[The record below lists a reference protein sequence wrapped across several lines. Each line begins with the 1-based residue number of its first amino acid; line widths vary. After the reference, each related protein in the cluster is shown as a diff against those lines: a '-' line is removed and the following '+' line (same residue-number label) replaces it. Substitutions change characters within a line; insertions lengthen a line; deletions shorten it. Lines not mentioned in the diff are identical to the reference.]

1 MVLHVRLRLA
11 RRPRCGVVVAT
22 CILAALLVTL
32 PAVSAFAAKPDPT
45 GADTREVLF
54 VANNWD
60 GTAHL
65 VDPQTFDKL
74 DRINVIPD
82 KQQRVAEI
90 SRDPLRLAYFLAIR
104 QFVGEGND
112 QYVDDMFSSP
122 DGRFAYVS
130 RPSFA
135 DVVAIDLRTH
145 QIRWRVPV
153 DGYRSDHM
161 AITRDGSRLLVSAST
176 ARKVHVIDPLKGRIV
191 GEFPS
196 GDSPH
201 ENNFSSDEG
210 RIFHASIGH
219 VFTPADQPELDSTK
233 GDRWFQVVD
242 ANTLQVTKRLDIGQ
256 ILRKEGFGNHSSAVR
271 PMAIAPGD
279 RIFYLQLSFLHGFV
293 EFDVEEEK
301 PLRIA
306 RLPKRTTEPRE
317 NYLLDSAHHGLNI
330 GKDKNGEYERLCAAG
345 TMDNYA
351 AIVNRSDFSHQII
364 PVGEKPYWST
374 NNADDTICFV
384 SVSGN
389 DRVSAISYA
398 SGQEVDTNP
407 DEPGVNP
414 IDVGDH
420 PQRMR
425 MGKIRADYLP

>member
-1 MVLHVRLRLA
+1 MLFDVRLRPMRTP
-11 RRPRCGVVVAT
+11 RRRVFVAACVVAVL
-22 CILAALLVTL
+22 LAVL
-32 PAVSAFAAKPDPT
+32 PPASAFAAKPDRT
-45 GADTREVLF
+45 GAETREALF
-54 VANNWD
+54 VANNWE
-60 GTAHL
+60 GTADL
-65 VDPQTFDKL
+65 IDPQPPFDKL
-74 DRINVIPD
+74 VRINVIPD
-82 KQQRVAEI
+82 KEERVAEI
-90 SRDPLRLAYFLAIR
+90 SRDPVRLAYFLGIR

-145 QIRWRVPV
+145 KIKWRIPV

-161 AITRDGSRLLVSAST
+161 AISRDGRRLLVSAST
-176 ARKVHVIDPLKGRIV
+176 ARKVHVIDPREGRIV

-201 ENNFSSDEG
+201 ENNFSADGS

-219 VFTPADQPELDSTK
+219 VFTPADDPKLDSTK

-242 ANTLQVTKRLDIGQ
+242 ANTLQVTKRLDIGK
-256 ILRKEGFGNHSSAVR
+256 ILKKEGFGDHSSAVR
-271 PMAIAPGD
+271 PMAIAPGE

-293 EFDVEEEK
+293 EFDLEQEK

-306 RLPKRTTEPRE
+306 NLPRLTNEPRE

-330 GKDKNGEYERLCAAG
+330 GKDQHGEYSRLCAAG
-345 TMDNYA
+345 TMDDYA

-364 PVGEKPYWST
+364 HVGKKPYWST

-398 SGQEVDTNP
+398 TGQE
-407 DEPGVNP
+407 
-414 IDVGDH
+414 IDRIPVGRH

>member
-1 MVLHVRLRLA
+1 MVFELRLTRTQPP
-11 RRPRCGVVVAT
+11 RRRVFVAA
-22 CILAALLVTL
+22 CIVAVLLAGLLAEST
-32 PAVSAFAAKPDPT
+32 FAAKPDPT
-45 GADTREVLF
+45 GAETREALF
-54 VANNWD
+54 VANNWE
-60 GTAHL
+60 GTADL
-65 VDPQTFDKL
+65 IDPQTFKKL
-74 DRINVIPD
+74 VRINVIPD
-82 KQQRVAEI
+82 KEERVAEI
-90 SRDPLRLAYFLAIR
+90 SRDPVRLAYFLAIR

-145 QIRWRVPV
+145 QIKWRIPV

-161 AITRDGSRLLVSAST
+161 AISRDGSRLLVSAST
-176 ARKVHVIDPLKGRIV
+176 ARKVHVIDPRKGRIV

-201 ENNFSSDEG
+201 ENNFSADNS

-219 VFTPADQPELDSTK
+219 VWSPADQPQFDSTK

-242 ANTLQVTKRLDIGQ
+242 ANTLQVIKRLDIGK
-256 ILRKEGFGNHSSAVR
+256 ILKKEGFGNHSSAVR
-271 PMAIAPGD
+271 PMAIAPGE

-293 EFDVEEEK
+293 EFDLEQEK

-306 RLPKRTTEPRE
+306 HLPKRTTEPRE

-330 GKDKNGEYERLCAAG
+330 NGDGTRLCAAG

-351 AIVNRSDFSHQII
+351 AIVNRSDFSYQII
-364 PVGEKPYWST
+364 DVGEKPYWST
-374 NNADDTICFV
+374 NNADGTICFV

-398 SGQEVDTNP
+398 SGQEIAR
-407 DEPGVNP
+407 

>member
-1 MVLHVRLRLA
+1 MRTPRRGVFVAVCIVTVLLA
-11 RRPRCGVVVAT
+11 V
-22 CILAALLVTL
+22 L
-32 PAVSAFAAKPDPT
+32 PAGSAFAAKPDPT
-45 GADTREVLF
+45 GTETREALF
-54 VANNWD
+54 VANNWE
-60 GTAHL
+60 GTADL
-65 VDPQTFDKL
+65 IDPQTFEKL
-74 DRINVIPD
+74 VRINVIPD
-82 KQQRVAEI
+82 KEQRVAEI
-90 SRDPLRLAYFLAIR
+90 SSDPLKLAYFLAIR

-135 DVVAIDLRTH
+135 DVVAIDLQTH
-145 QIRWRVPV
+145 QIKWRVPV

-161 AITRDGSRLLVSAST
+161 AISRDGNRLLVSAST
-176 ARKVHVIDPLKGRIV
+176 ARKVHVIDTQSGVIV

-201 ENNFSSDEG
+201 ENNFSADGS

-219 VFTPADQPELDSTK
+219 VFTPADNPKLDSTK

-242 ANTLQVTKRLDIGQ
+242 ANTLQVTKRLDIGK
-256 ILRKEGFGNHSSAVR
+256 ILKQEGFGDHSSAVR
-271 PMAIAPGD
+271 PMAIAPGE

-293 EFDVEEEK
+293 EFDLDQEK
-301 PLRIA
+301 PPRIA
-306 RLPKRTTEPRE
+306 HLPKRTNEPRE

-330 GKDKNGEYERLCAAG
+330 SGDGTRLCAAG

-351 AIVNRSDFSHQII
+351 AIVDRSDFRYKILD
-364 PVGEKPYWST
+364 VGEKPYWST
-374 NNADDTICFV
+374 NNSDGTICFV

-389 DRVSAISYA
+389 DRVSAISYGSRKEIA
-398 SGQEVDTNP
+398 R
-407 DEPGVNP
+407 
-414 IDVGDH
+414 IYVGDH

-425 MGKIRADYLP
+425 MGKIRAEYLP

>member
-1 MVLHVRLRLA
+1 MISHVRPGLE
-11 RRPRCGVVVAT
+11 RRSRRHFVVAT
-22 CILAALLVTL
+22 CILAALLAVL
-32 PAVSAFAAKPDPT
+32 PAGSAFAAKPAPT
-45 GADTREVLF
+45 GAETREALF
-54 VANNWD
+54 VANNWE
-60 GTAHL
+60 GTADL
-65 VDPQTFDKL
+65 IDPQTFEKL
-74 DRINVIPD
+74 VRINVIPD
-82 KQQRVAEI
+82 KEQRVAEI
-90 SRDPLRLAYFLAIR
+90 SSNPLKLAYFLAIR

-122 DGRFAYVS
+122 DGRFVYVS

-145 QIRWRVPV
+145 QIKWRIPV
-153 DGYRSDHM
+153 EGYRSDHM
-161 AITRDGSRLLVSAST
+161 AISRDGSRLLVSAST
-176 ARKVHVIDPLKGRIV
+176 ARKVHVIDPRKGRTV
-191 GEFPS
+191 GGFPS

-201 ENNFSSDEG
+201 ENNFSADQS

-219 VFTPADQPELDSTK
+219 VFTPADHPFFDSTK

-242 ANTLQVTKRLDIGQ
+242 ANTLQVTKRLDIGK
-256 ILRKEGFGNHSSAVR
+256 ILKKEGFGDHSSAVR
-271 PMAIAPGD
+271 PMALSAD
-279 RIFYLQLSFLHGFV
+279 ETRAYFQLSFLHGFV
-293 EFDVEEEK
+293 EFDLSTDK
-301 PLRIA
+301 PVRIVD
-306 RLPKRTTEPRE
+306 LPKRTTEPRE

-330 GKDKNGEYERLCAAG
+330 SGDGNRLCAAG

-351 AIVNRSDFSHQII
+351 AIVDRTNNFSYQIVD
-364 PVGEKPYWST
+364 VGEKPYWST
-374 NNADDTICFV
+374 NNGDGTICFV

-398 SGQEVDTNP
+398 SGQEIAR
-407 DEPGVNP
+407 